1 MGSAF
6 CVAFIKNVA
15 MKWGGAEILRKKIK
29 KLIALICIA
38 SILSTSYPIFSGQT
52 VKADAIGVGEFS
64 RIFSSLSGA
73 LGSTPKGSG
82 SKFWGN
88 MFDMYGHSFDIWCKQ
103 YADLNDKV
111 QNWNNLLMQDV
122 RTFTDYMIRSFPHFL
137 QDVKEGQCNDI
148 LDNIEGIDGNF
159 LSYQKL
165 RSSLTASKSLQ
176 WTVDDSNKQYSIN
189 SKSQLVNVPTELT
202 NLEISKYT
210 LTSKIASLKKYYSD
224 LKFERGFVCRNGT
237 DLITYV
243 VEQNTGMFYFYDS
256 ISQTLKI
263 YGDTLVY
270 GKSQYDSS
278 GNYLRFVPYKQKGN
292 IYISFNSSSDNI
304 IPSCNAVID
313 YYTDGS
319 FIIRDSNDMTKVV
332 FDTIQNSL
340 FDQITKNP
348 ATSIED
354 WAIADEH
361 GKTIDDPTSQILDKI
376 YDNMLTADDIKA
388 LENGDT
394 SVLEKLQGISA
405 VNEKTGETVGNIKED
420 VNDAVGIL
428 GALKLIGKRIFARQL
443 TLINV
448 VKNLV
453 KGKWT
458 TVIDNVGDLAM
469 PIVNSIDS
477 VKQVVSGLSLTHWVI
492 DNVADFTKP
501 LINSLDNVGD
511 LVMDKIKTV
520 SIAIDNV
527 NANLSTVI
535 SGCQTKVI
543 NGIKTLSD
551 TASSTL
557 ENIKSIPKSIATSV
571 AGAFV
576 PTTDDMDAIHTR
588 MNTLCVEHFGV
599 TGKELSISI
608 PEKKFTSV
616 YFKKEKIVDA
626 DVLNKGIDKIRP
638 YVQAL
643 MWFFMLLF
651 AINQV
656 LELFDKKGVADGG
669 DS

>member
-1 MGSAF
+1 M
-6 CVAFIKNVA
+6 
-15 MKWGGAEILRKKIK
+15 RKKIR

-38 SILSTSYPIFSGQT
+38 SILSTSYPIFSGQP

-103 YADLNDKV
+103 FADLNDKV
-111 QNWNNLLMQDV
+111 QSWNNLLMQDV

-137 QDVKEGQCNDI
+137 QDVKNGQCNDI
-148 LDNIEGIDGNF
+148 LDDIDGIDGNF

-189 SKSQLVNVPTELT
+189 SKSQLVNVPTELSS
-202 NLEISKYT
+202 LEISKYA
-210 LTSKIASLKKYYSD
+210 LISKIASLKKYYSD
-224 LKFERGFVCRNGT
+224 LKFERGFVCRSGT

-256 ISQTLKI
+256 TNKTLKI
-263 YGDTLVY
+263 YGDTLVF
-270 GKSQYDSS
+270 GKSQFDSS
-278 GNYLRFVPYKQKGN
+278 GNYLRFIPYKQKGN
-292 IYISFNSSSDNI
+292 IYISFDISSNNI
-304 IPSCNAVID
+304 IPACNAVID

-319 FIIRDSNDMTKVV
+319 FIIRDSNDMTRVV

-354 WAIADEH
+354 WTIADEN
-361 GKTIDDPTSQILDKI
+361 GKTIDDPTSKILDKI

-394 SVLEKLQGISA
+394 SVLEKLQGITA
-405 VNEKTGETVGNIKED
+405 VNEKTGETVGDIKED
-420 VNDAVGIL
+420 VNDAVSVL
-428 GALKLIGKRIFARQL
+428 GAIKLIGKRIFARQL

-511 LVMDKIKTV
+511 LVMDKIKNV

-535 SGCQTKVI
+535 SGCQTQVI
-543 NGIKTLSD
+543 NGIKALSD
-551 TASSTL
+551 TAISTL
-557 ENIKSIPKSIATSV
+557 ESIKSIPKSISTSV

-576 PTTDDMDAIHTR
+576 PTSDDMDAIHTR
-588 MNTLCVEHFGV
+588 MNNICVSHFGV

-608 PEKKFTSV
+608 PEKKFSSI
-616 YFKKEKIVDA
+616 YFKKKKIVDA
-626 DVLNKGIDKIRP
+626 DVLNSGIDKIRP
-638 YVQAL
+638 IVQGL
-643 MWFFMLLF
+643 MWFFMMLF

-656 LELFDKKGVADGG
+656 LEIFDKKGVANG
-669 DS
+669 DDS

>member
-1 MGSAF
+1 M
-6 CVAFIKNVA
+6 
-15 MKWGGAEILRKKIK
+15 RKKIK

-88 MFDMYGHSFDIWCKQ
+88 MMDMYGHSFDIWCKQ

-111 QNWNNLLMQDV
+111 QNWNNLLMQNV

-165 RSSLTASKSLQ
+165 RSSLTSSKTLQ

-189 SKSQLVNVPTELT
+189 SKSQLVNRPVELT

-224 LKFERGFVCRNGT
+224 LKFERGFVCRSDSN
-237 DLITYV
+237 LITYV

-292 IYISFNSSSDNI
+292 IYISFNSSFNNI
-304 IPSCNAVID
+304 IPACNAVID

-405 VNEKTGETVGNIKED
+405 VNEKTGETVGDIKED

-511 LVMDKIKTV
+511 LVMNKIKSV

-535 SGCQTKVI
+535 SGCQTQVI

-571 AGAFV
+571 AGVFV
-576 PTTDDMDAIHTR
+576 PTTDDMNAIHTR
-588 MNTLCVEHFGV
+588 MNTLCVEHFGI

-608 PEKKFTSV
+608 PEKKFSSV
-616 YFKKEKIVDA
+616 YFKKKKIVDA
-626 DVLNKGIDKIRP
+626 DVLNAGIDKIRP
-638 YVQAL
+638 VVQGL

-656 LELFDKKGVADGG
+656 LEIFDKKGVG
-669 DS
+669 DSGDS

>member
-1 MGSAF
+1 M
-6 CVAFIKNVA
+6 
-15 MKWGGAEILRKKIK
+15 RKKIK
-29 KLIALICIA
+29 KIVAIICVVCA
-38 SILSTSYPIFSGQT
+38 LSTIFSIPDLT
-52 VKADAIGVGEFS
+52 VKTVQADAIGVGEFS

-88 MFDMYGHSFDIWCKQ
+88 MMDMYGHSFDIWAKT

-111 QNWNNLLMQDV
+111 QSWNNLLLQDV

-137 QDVKEGQCNDI
+137 QDVKDGHCNDI
-148 LDNIEGIDGNF
+148 LDDIDGIDGNF

-189 SKSQLVNVPTELT
+189 SKSQLVNRPVELT

-210 LTSKIASLKKYYSD
+210 LSSKIASLKKYYSD
-224 LKFERGFVCRNGT
+224 LKFERGFVCRSGT
-237 DLITYV
+237 NLNTYV

-256 ISQTLKI
+256 TNQTLKI
-263 YGDTLVY
+263 YGDTLVF

-292 IYISFNSSSDNI
+292 IYISFDSSSDNI
-304 IPSCNAVID
+304 IPACNAVID

-319 FIIRDSNDMTKVV
+319 FVIRDSNDMTKVI
-332 FDTIQNSL
+332 FNTIQNSL
-340 FDQITKNP
+340 WDQITKNP

-376 YDNMLTADDIKA
+376 YDNMLTSDDIKA

-394 SVLEKLQGISA
+394 SVLEKLQGITA
-405 VNEKTGETVGNIKED
+405 VNEKTGETVGDIKED

-551 TASSTL
+551 TATSIL

-576 PTTDDMDAIHTR
+576 PTSDDMDAIHTR
-588 MNTLCVEHFGV
+588 MNNICVSHFGV
-599 TGKELSISI
+599 TGKELSIFI
-608 PEKKFTSV
+608 PEKKFSSI
-616 YFKKEKIVDA
+616 YFKKKKIVDA
-626 DVLNKGIDKIRP
+626 DVLNNGIDKIRP
-638 YVQAL
+638 IVQGL
-643 MWFFMLLF
+643 MWFFMMLF

-656 LELFDKKGVADGG
+656 LEIFDKKGVANG
-669 DS
+669 DDS

>member
-1 MGSAF
+1 M
-6 CVAFIKNVA
+6 
-15 MKWGGAEILRKKIK
+15 RKKIK
-29 KLIALICIA
+29 KLIVLILIA
-38 SILSTSYPIFSGQT
+38 SILATSYPIISGQT

-88 MFDMYGHSFDIWCKQ
+88 MMDMYGHSYDIWCKQ

-111 QNWNNLLMQDV
+111 QSWNNLLLQDV

-137 QDVKEGQCNDI
+137 QDVKDGQCNDI
-148 LDNIEGIDGNF
+148 LDDIEDIDGNF
-159 LSYQKL
+159 VSYQKL
-165 RSSLTASKSLQ
+165 RSTLVSSKTLQ
-176 WTVDDSNKQYSIN
+176 WSVDDSLRQYSIN
-189 SKSQLVNVPTELT
+189 SKSQLVNVPTELSS
-202 NLEISKYT
+202 LEISKYA
-210 LTSKIASLKKYYSD
+210 LISKIATLKKYYSD
-224 LKFERGFVCRNGT
+224 LKFERGFVCRSGT

-256 ISQTLKI
+256 TNKTLKI
-263 YGDTLVY
+263 YGDTLVF
-270 GKSQYDSS
+270 GKSQFDSS

-292 IYISFNSSSDNI
+292 IYISFDISPNNI
-304 IPSCNAVID
+304 IPACNAVID

-319 FIIRDSNDMTKVV
+319 FIIRDSNDMTRVV

-376 YDNMLTADDIKA
+376 YDNMLTSDDIKA

-405 VNEKTGETVGNIKED
+405 VNEKTGETVGDIKED

-511 LVMDKIKTV
+511 LVMNKIKSV

-535 SGCQTKVI
+535 SGCQTQVI

-557 ENIKSIPKSIATSV
+557 ENIKSIPKLIATSV
-571 AGAFV
+571 AGVFV
-576 PTTDDMDAIHTR
+576 PTTDDMNAIHTR
-588 MNTLCVEHFGV
+588 MNTLCVEHFGI

-616 YFKKEKIVDA
+616 YFKKKKIVDA
-626 DVLNKGIDKIRP
+626 DVLNNGIDKIRP

>member
-1 MGSAF
+1 M
-6 CVAFIKNVA
+6 
-15 MKWGGAEILRKKIK
+15 RKKIK
-29 KLIALICIA
+29 KIVAIICVVCA
-38 SILSTSYPIFSGQT
+38 LSTIFAIPDVT
-52 VKADAIGVGEFS
+52 VQIVQADAIGVGEFS

-122 RTFTDYMIRSFPHFL
+122 RTFIDYMIRSFPHFL
-137 QDVKEGQCNDI
+137 QDVKDGQCNDI
-148 LDNIEGIDGNF
+148 LDDIDGIDGNF

-165 RSSLTASKSLQ
+165 RSNLTASKTLQ

-189 SKSQLVNVPTELT
+189 SKSQLVNRPVELT
-202 NLEISKYT
+202 SLEISKYT

-224 LKFERGFVCRNGT
+224 LKFERGFVCRSGT
-237 DLITYV
+237 NLNTYV

-256 ISQTLKI
+256 TNQTLKI
-263 YGDTLVY
+263 YGDTLVF

-292 IYISFNSSSDNI
+292 IYISFDISANNI
-304 IPSCNAVID
+304 VPACNAVID

-319 FIIRDSNDMTKVV
+319 FVIRDSNDMTKVV
-332 FDTIQNSL
+332 FNTIQNSL
-340 FDQITKNP
+340 WDQITKNP

-405 VNEKTGETVGNIKED
+405 VNEKTGETVGDIKED

-535 SGCQTKVI
+535 SGCQTQVI

-571 AGAFV
+571 AGVFV

-608 PEKKFTSV
+608 PEKKFSSV
-616 YFKKEKIVDA
+616 YFKKKKIVDA
-626 DVLNKGIDKIRP
+626 DVLNAGIDKIRP
-638 YVQAL
+638 VVQGL

-656 LELFDKKGVADGG
+656 LEIFDKKGVG
-669 DS
+669 DSGDS

>member
-1 MGSAF
+1 M
-6 CVAFIKNVA
+6 
-15 MKWGGAEILRKKIK
+15 GGAEILRKKIK

-189 SKSQLVNVPTELT
+189 SKSQFVNVPTELT

>member
-1 MGSAF
+1 M
-6 CVAFIKNVA
+6 
-15 MKWGGAEILRKKIK
+15 RKKIK

-82 SKFWGN
+82 SKFWSN
-88 MFDMYGHSFDIWCKQ
+88 MMDMYGHSFDIWCKQ
-103 YADLNDKV
+103 YSDLNDKV
-111 QNWNNLLMQDV
+111 QSWNNLLLQDV

-148 LDNIEGIDGNF
+148 LDNIEGIDNNF

-165 RSSLTASKSLQ
+165 RSSLTASKTLQ
-176 WTVDDSNKQYSIN
+176 WSVDDSLKQYSIN

-202 NLEISKYT
+202 SLEISKYT

-224 LKFERGFVCRNGT
+224 LKFERGFVCRSGT
-237 DLITYV
+237 NLNTYV

-256 ISQTLKI
+256 TNQTLKI
-263 YGDTLVY
+263 YGDTLVF
-270 GKSQYDSS
+270 GKSEFDSS

-292 IYISFNSSSDNI
+292 IYISFDSSSNNI
-304 IPSCNAVID
+304 IPACNAVID

-332 FDTIQNSL
+332 FDTIQDSL

-348 ATSIED
+348 ATSIEN
-354 WAIADEH
+354 WTIADEH

-394 SVLEKLQGISA
+394 SVLEKLQGITA
-405 VNEKTGETVGNIKED
+405 VNQKTGETVGDIKED

-428 GALKLIGKRIFARQL
+428 GAIKLIGKRIFARQL
-443 TLINV
+443 SLINL
-448 VKNLV
+448 VKSLA

-458 TVIDNVGDLAM
+458 SVIDNVGDITL
-469 PIVNSIDS
+469 PIVESIE
-477 VKQVVSGLSLTHWVI
+477 SLQGIARAIQASKWVI
-492 DNVADFTKP
+492 DNVGDITKP
-501 LINSLDNVGD
+501 LSTALDNVGD
-511 LVMDKIKTV
+511 LVMEKIKSVCTAIE
-520 SIAIDNV
+520 SASYNIA
-527 NANLSTVI
+527 STITSCQSQVI
-535 SGCQTKVI
+535 YGI
-543 NGIKTLSD
+543 NSLTD
-551 TASSTL
+551 TATSTL
-557 ENIKSIPKSIATSV
+557 ENVKSIPKSIATAV
-571 AGAFV
+571 AGVFV
-576 PTTDDMDAIHTR
+576 PTSDDMDAIHTR

-599 TGKELSISI
+599 NGKELSISI
-608 PEKKFTSV
+608 PEKKFSSI
-616 YFKKEKIVDA
+616 YYKKKKIVDA
-626 DVLNKGIDKIRP
+626 DVLNSGIDKIRP
-638 YVQAL
+638 VVQGL

-656 LELFDKKGVADGG
+656 LEIFDKKGVANG
-669 DS
+669 DDS

>member
-1 MGSAF
+1 M
-6 CVAFIKNVA
+6 
-15 MKWGGAEILRKKIK
+15 RKKIK
-29 KLIALICIA
+29 KLLALICIA

-159 LSYQKL
+159 VSYQKL
-165 RSSLTASKSLQ
+165 RSSLTSSKTLQ

-189 SKSQLVNVPTELT
+189 PKSQLVNRPVELSS
-202 NLEISKYT
+202 LEISKYA
-210 LTSKIASLKKYYSD
+210 LISKIATLKKYYSD
-224 LKFERGFVCRNGT
+224 LKFERGFVCRSGT

-256 ISQTLKI
+256 TNKTLKI
-263 YGDTLVY
+263 YGDTLVF
-270 GKSQYDSS
+270 GKSQFDSS
-278 GNYLRFVPYKQKGN
+278 GNYLRFIPYKQKGN
-292 IYISFNSSSDNI
+292 IYISFDILPNNI
-304 IPSCNAVID
+304 IPACNAVID

-319 FIIRDSNDMTKVV
+319 FIIRDSNDMTRVV

-354 WAIADEH
+354 WTIADEH
-361 GKTIDDPTSQILDKI
+361 GKTIDDPTSKILDKI

-394 SVLEKLQGISA
+394 SVLEKLQGITA
-405 VNEKTGETVGNIKED
+405 VNEKTGETVGDIKED
-420 VNDAVGIL
+420 VNDAVSVL
-428 GALKLIGKRIFARQL
+428 GAIKLIAKRIFARQL

-448 VKNLV
+448 VKNLA

-458 TVIDNVGDLAM
+458 SVIDNVGDLTL

-477 VKQVVSGLSLTHWVI
+477 IKQVVSGLSSARWVI
-492 DNVADFTKP
+492 DNVGDICNPIGTAIDTMNGN
-501 LINSLDNVGD
+501 IANVFSGIGNAI
-511 LVMDKIKTV
+511 LN
-520 SIAIDNV
+520 AIDNIEIPS
-527 NANLSTVI
+527 LTDVI
-535 SGCQTKVI
+535 
-543 NGIKTLSD
+543 D
-551 TASSTL
+551 
-557 ENIKSIPKSIATSV
+557 NIKAVPTSIVQSLTNVVDNIKAIPNTVATCIADL
-571 AGAFV
+571 FV
-576 PTTDDMDAIHTR
+576 PTSDDLTSLKTYANSIIPSHFGISANELNISIEEREFSDVKYKDNVIVEA
-588 MNTLCVEHFGV
+588 NTLN
-599 TGKELSISI
+599 S
-608 PEKKFTSV
+608 
-616 YFKKEKIVDA
+616 
-626 DVLNKGIDKIRP
+626 GINSIRP
-638 YVQAL
+638 VVQGL
-643 MWFFMLLF
+643 CWFGLILF
-651 AINQV
+651 VVNQI
-656 LELFDKKGVADGG
+656 LQLFDKKGVGEG
-669 DS
+669 DSD

>member
-1 MGSAF
+1 M
-6 CVAFIKNVA
+6 
-15 MKWGGAEILRKKIK
+15 RKKIK

-38 SILSTSYPIFSGQT
+38 SILATSYPIICVQT

-88 MFDMYGHSFDIWCKQ
+88 MMDMYGHSFDIWCKQ
-103 YADLNDKV
+103 YSDLNDKV
-111 QNWNNLLMQDV
+111 QSWNNLLLQDV

-148 LDNIEGIDGNF
+148 LDDIEGVDNNF

-165 RSSLTASKSLQ
+165 RSSLTSSKTLQ

-210 LTSKIASLKKYYSD
+210 LSSKIASLKKYYSD
-224 LKFERGFVCRNGT
+224 LKFERGFVCRSDNN
-237 DLITYV
+237 LNTYV

-256 ISQTLKI
+256 TNQTLKI
-263 YGDTLVY
+263 YGDTLVF

-292 IYISFNSSSDNI
+292 IYISFDSSSNNI
-304 IPSCNAVID
+304 IPACNAVID

-319 FIIRDSNDMTKVV
+319 FVIRDSNDMTKVV

-340 FDQITKNP
+340 WDQISKNP
-348 ATSIED
+348 STSIED

-376 YDNMLTADDIKA
+376 YDNMLTSDDIKA

-394 SVLEKLQGISA
+394 SVLEKLQGITA
-405 VNEKTGETVGNIKED
+405 VNEKTGETVGDIKED

-428 GALKLIGKRIFARQL
+428 GAIKLIGKRIFARQL
-443 TLINV
+443 TLINL
-448 VKNLV
+448 VKNLA

-458 TVIDNVGDLAM
+458 SVIDNVGDITL
-469 PIVNSIDS
+469 PIVESIE
-477 VKQVVSGLSLTHWVI
+477 SLQGIARAIQASKWVI
-492 DNVADFTKP
+492 DNVGDITKP
-501 LINSLDNVGD
+501 LTTALDNVGD
-511 LVMDKIKTV
+511 LVMDKIKSVCTAIE
-520 SIAIDNV
+520 SASYNIA
-527 NANLSTVI
+527 STITSCQSQVI
-535 SGCQTKVI
+535 YGI
-543 NGIKTLSD
+543 NSLTD
-551 TASSTL
+551 TATSTL
-557 ENIKSIPKSIATSV
+557 ENVKSIPKSIATAV
-571 AGAFV
+571 AGVFV
-576 PTTDDMDAIHTR
+576 PTSDDMDAIHTR

-608 PEKKFTSV
+608 PEKKFSSI
-616 YFKKEKIVDA
+616 YYKKKKIVDA
-626 DVLNKGIDKIRP
+626 DVLNSGIDKIRP
-638 YVQAL
+638 FVQGL
-643 MWFFMLLF
+643 MWFFMMLF

-656 LELFDKKGVADGG
+656 LEIFDKKGVANG
-669 DS
+669 DDS

>member
-1 MGSAF
+1 M
-6 CVAFIKNVA
+6 
-15 MKWGGAEILRKKIK
+15 RKKIK
-29 KLIALICIA
+29 KLIVLILIA
-38 SILSTSYPIFSGQT
+38 SILATSYPIISGQT

-88 MFDMYGHSFDIWCKQ
+88 MMDMYGHSYDIWCKQ

-111 QNWNNLLMQDV
+111 QSWNNLLLQDV

-137 QDVKEGQCNDI
+137 QDVKDGQCNDI
-148 LDNIEGIDGNF
+148 LDDIEDIDGNF
-159 LSYQKL
+159 VSYQKL
-165 RSSLTASKSLQ
+165 RSTLVSSKTLQ
-176 WTVDDSNKQYSIN
+176 WSVDDSLRQYSIN

-224 LKFERGFVCRNGT
+224 LKFERGFVCRSGT
-237 DLITYV
+237 NLNTYV

-256 ISQTLKI
+256 TKQTLKV
-263 YGDTLVY
+263 YGDTLVF
-270 GKSQYDSS
+270 GTSQFDSS

-292 IYISFNSSSDNI
+292 IYISFDKSLDNI
-304 IPSCNAVID
+304 IPACNAVID

-405 VNEKTGETVGNIKED
+405 VNEKTGETVGDIKED

-443 TLINV
+443 SLINL
-448 VKNLV
+448 VKNLA

-458 TVIDNVGDLAM
+458 SVIDNVGDLTL

-477 VKQVVSGLSLTHWVI
+477 IKQVVSGLSAARWVI
-492 DNVADFTKP
+492 DNVADISKP
-501 LINSLDNVGD
+501 ISTAIDTMNGNVANLLSSFGNAI
-511 LVMDKIKTV
+511 LN
-520 SIAIDNV
+520 AIDN
-527 NANLSTVI
+527 
-535 SGCQTKVI
+535 
-543 NGIKTLSD
+543 IKTLD
-551 TASSTL
+551 LTDVID
-557 ENIKSIPKSIATSV
+557 NIKAVPISIVQSLTNVVDNIKAIPNTVATCIADV
-571 AGAFV
+571 FV
-576 PTTDDMDAIHTR
+576 PSADDFSNLKNRA
-588 MNTLCVEHFGV
+588 NTIIPTHFGISAD
-599 TGKELSISI
+599 ELNISIS
-608 PEKKFTSV
+608 ERKFTDIK
-616 YFKKEKIVDA
+616 YKKNVIVKA
-626 DVLNKGIDKIRP
+626 KTLNNGIDFIRP
-638 YVQAL
+638 AIQGL
-643 MWFFMLLF
+643 CWFGLILF
-651 AINQV
+651 AINQI
-656 LELFDKKGVADGG
+656 LQIFDKKGVG
-669 DS
+669 DNDSD

>member
-1 MGSAF
+1 M
-6 CVAFIKNVA
+6 
-15 MKWGGAEILRKKIK
+15 RKKIK
-29 KLIALICIA
+29 KLIVLILIA
-38 SILSTSYPIFSGQT
+38 SILATSYPIISGQT

-111 QNWNNLLMQDV
+111 QSWNNLLMQDV

-159 LSYQKL
+159 LSYLKL
-165 RSSLTASKSLQ
+165 RSTLTSSKTLQ
-176 WTVDDSNKQYSIN
+176 WTVDDSNKQYCIN
-189 SKSQLVNVPTELT
+189 SKSQLVNRPVELT

-224 LKFERGFVCRNGT
+224 LKFERGFVCRSGT
-237 DLITYV
+237 NLNTYV

-256 ISQTLKI
+256 TNQTLKI
-263 YGDTLVY
+263 YGDTLVF

-292 IYISFNSSSDNI
+292 IYISFDISANNI
-304 IPSCNAVID
+304 VPACNAVID

-319 FIIRDSNDMTKVV
+319 FVIRDSNDMTKVV

-340 FDQITKNP
+340 WDQITKNP

-376 YDNMLTADDIKA
+376 YDNMLTVDDIKA

-405 VNEKTGETVGNIKED
+405 VNEKTGETVGDIKED

-543 NGIKTLSD
+543 NGIKSLSD
-551 TASSTL
+551 TATSTL
-557 ENIKSIPKSIATSV
+557 ENIKSIPKSIATAV

-576 PTTDDMDAIHTR
+576 PTSDDMDAIHTR

-599 TGKELSISI
+599 TGEELSISI
-608 PEKKFTSV
+608 PEKKFSSV
-616 YFKKEKIVDA
+616 YFKNEIIVDA

-638 YVQAL
+638 FVQAL
-643 MWFFMLLF
+643 MWFFMMLF

-656 LELFDKKGVADGG
+656 LEIFDKKGVANG
-669 DS
+669 DDS

>member
-1 MGSAF
+1 M
-6 CVAFIKNVA
+6 
-15 MKWGGAEILRKKIK
+15 RKKIK
-29 KLIALICIA
+29 KLLALICIA

-159 LSYQKL
+159 VSYQKL
-165 RSSLTASKSLQ
+165 RSSLTSSKTLQ

-189 SKSQLVNVPTELT
+189 PKSQLVNRPVELSS
-202 NLEISKYT
+202 LEISKYA
-210 LTSKIASLKKYYSD
+210 LISKIATLKKYYSD
-224 LKFERGFVCRNGT
+224 LKFERGFVCRSGT
-237 DLITYV
+237 NLITYV

-256 ISQTLKI
+256 TNKTLKI
-263 YGDTLVY
+263 YGDTLVF
-270 GKSQYDSS
+270 GKSQFDSS
-278 GNYLRFVPYKQKGN
+278 GNYLRFIPYKQKGN
-292 IYISFNSSSDNI
+292 IYISFDISPNNI
-304 IPSCNAVID
+304 IPACNAVID

-319 FIIRDSNDMTKVV
+319 FIIRDSNDMTRVV

-354 WAIADEH
+354 WTIADEH
-361 GKTIDDPTSQILDKI
+361 GKTIDDPTSKILDKI

-394 SVLEKLQGISA
+394 SVLEKLQGITA
-405 VNEKTGETVGNIKED
+405 VNEKTGETVGDIKED
-420 VNDAVGIL
+420 VNDAVSVL
-428 GALKLIGKRIFARQL
+428 GAIKLIAKRIFARQL

-448 VKNLV
+448 VKNLA

-458 TVIDNVGDLAM
+458 SVIDNVGDLTL

-477 VKQVVSGLSLTHWVI
+477 IKQVVSGLSTARWVI
-492 DNVADFTKP
+492 DNVGDICNPIGTAIDTMNGN
-501 LINSLDNVGD
+501 IANVFSGIGNAI
-511 LVMDKIKTV
+511 LN
-520 SIAIDNV
+520 AIDNIEIPS
-527 NANLSTVI
+527 LTDVI
-535 SGCQTKVI
+535 
-543 NGIKTLSD
+543 D
-551 TASSTL
+551 
-557 ENIKSIPKSIATSV
+557 NIKAVPTSIVQSLTNVVDNIKAIPNTVATCIADL
-571 AGAFV
+571 FV
-576 PTTDDMDAIHTR
+576 PTSDDLTSLKTYANSIIPSHFGISANELNISIEEREFSDVKYKDNVIVEA
-588 MNTLCVEHFGV
+588 NTLN
-599 TGKELSISI
+599 S
-608 PEKKFTSV
+608 
-616 YFKKEKIVDA
+616 
-626 DVLNKGIDKIRP
+626 GINSIRP
-638 YVQAL
+638 VVQGL
-643 MWFFMLLF
+643 CWFGLILF
-651 AINQV
+651 VVNQI
-656 LELFDKKGVADGG
+656 LQLFDKKGVGEG
-669 DS
+669 DSD

>member
-1 MGSAF
+1 M
-6 CVAFIKNVA
+6 
-15 MKWGGAEILRKKIK
+15 RKKIK

-38 SILSTSYPIFSGQT
+38 SILATSYPIICVQT

-88 MFDMYGHSFDIWCKQ
+88 MMDMYGHSFDIWAKT

-111 QNWNNLLMQDV
+111 QSWNNLLLQDV

-165 RSSLTASKSLQ
+165 RSSLTASKTLQ

-210 LTSKIASLKKYYSD
+210 LSSKIASLKKYYSD

-263 YGDTLVY
+263 YGDTLVF

-292 IYISFNSSSDNI
+292 IYISFNSSSNNI
-304 IPSCNAVID
+304 IPACNAVID

-319 FIIRDSNDMTKVV
+319 FVIRDSNDMTKVI
-332 FDTIQNSL
+332 FNTIQNSL
-340 FDQITKNP
+340 WDQITKNP

-354 WAIADEH
+354 WSIADEH

-376 YDNMLTADDIKA
+376 YDNMLTSDDIKA

-394 SVLEKLQGISA
+394 SVLEKLQGITA
-405 VNEKTGETVGNIKED
+405 VNEKTGETVGDIKED

-551 TASSTL
+551 TATSIL
-557 ENIKSIPKSIATSV
+557 ENIKSIPKSIATSF

-576 PTTDDMDAIHTR
+576 PTSDDMDAIHTR
-588 MNTLCVEHFGV
+588 MNNICVSHFGV

-608 PEKKFTSV
+608 PEKKFSSI
-616 YFKKEKIVDA
+616 YFKKKKIVDA
-626 DVLNKGIDKIRP
+626 DVLNNGIDKIRP
-638 YVQAL
+638 IVQGL
-643 MWFFMLLF
+643 MWFFMMLF

-656 LELFDKKGVADGG
+656 LEIFDKKGVANG
-669 DS
+669 DDS

>member
-1 MGSAF
+1 M
-6 CVAFIKNVA
+6 
-15 MKWGGAEILRKKIK
+15 RKKIK
-29 KLIALICIA
+29 KIVAIICVVCA
-38 SILSTSYPIFSGQT
+38 LSTIFAIPDVT
-52 VKADAIGVGEFS
+52 VQIVQADAIGVGEFS

-159 LSYQKL
+159 LSYQEL

-237 DLITYV
+237 NLNTYV

-292 IYISFNSSSDNI
+292 IYISFNSSSNNI
-304 IPSCNAVID
+304 IPACNAVID

-332 FDTIQNSL
+332 FNTIQNSL

-376 YDNMLTADDIKA
+376 YDNMLTSDDIKA

-511 LVMDKIKTV
+511 LVMDKIKTI

-551 TASSTL
+551 TATSTL

-571 AGAFV
+571 ADVFV
-576 PTTDDMDAIHTR
+576 PMSDDMDAIHTR

-608 PEKKFTSV
+608 PEKKFSSV
-616 YFKKEKIVDA
+616 YYKKKKIVDA
-626 DVLNKGIDKIRP
+626 DVLNSGIDKIRP
-638 YVQAL
+638 VVQGL
-643 MWFFMLLF
+643 LWFFMLLF

-656 LELFDKKGVADGG
+656 LEIFDKKGVANG
-669 DS
+669 DDS

>member
-1 MGSAF
+1 M
-6 CVAFIKNVA
+6 
-15 MKWGGAEILRKKIK
+15 RKKIK

-73 LGSTPKGSG
+73 LGATPKGSG

-137 QDVKEGQCNDI
+137 QDVKDGQCNDI
-148 LDNIEGIDGNF
+148 LDDIDGIDGNF
-159 LSYQKL
+159 LSYQEL
-165 RSSLTASKSLQ
+165 RSNLTASKTLQ

-189 SKSQLVNVPTELT
+189 SKSQYVNRPVELT
-202 NLEISKYT
+202 SLEISKYT
-210 LTSKIASLKKYYSD
+210 LSSKIASLKKYYSD
-224 LKFERGFVCRNGT
+224 LKFERGFVCRSGT
-237 DLITYV
+237 NLNTYV

-256 ISQTLKI
+256 TNQTLKI
-263 YGDTLVY
+263 YGDTLVF

-292 IYISFNSSSDNI
+292 VYISFDISANNI
-304 IPSCNAVID
+304 VPACNAVID

-319 FIIRDSNDMTKVV
+319 FVIRDSNDMTKVV
-332 FDTIQNSL
+332 FNTIQNSL
-340 FDQITKNP
+340 WDQITKNP

-405 VNEKTGETVGNIKED
+405 VNEKTGETVGDIKED

-511 LVMDKIKTV
+511 LVMDKIKIV

-535 SGCQTKVI
+535 SGCQTQVI
-543 NGIKTLSD
+543 NGINSLSD

-571 AGAFV
+571 AGVFV
-576 PTTDDMDAIHTR
+576 PTTDDMNAIHTR
-588 MNTLCVEHFGV
+588 MNTLCVEHFGI

-608 PEKKFTSV
+608 PEKKFSSV
-616 YFKKEKIVDA
+616 YFKKKKIVDA
-626 DVLNKGIDKIRP
+626 DVLNNGIDKIRP
-638 YVQAL
+638 VVQGL

-656 LELFDKKGVADGG
+656 LELFDKKGVG
-669 DS
+669 DSGDS

>member
-1 MGSAF
+1 
-6 CVAFIKNVA
+6 

-29 KLIALICIA
+29 KLISLICIA

-165 RSSLTASKSLQ
+165 RSSLTSSKTLQ

-189 SKSQLVNVPTELT
+189 SKSQLVNVPIELT

-237 DLITYV
+237 NLITYV

-270 GKSQYDSS
+270 GESQYDSS

-292 IYISFNSSSDNI
+292 IYISVNSSFNNI
-304 IPSCNAVID
+304 IPACNAVID

-332 FDTIQNSL
+332 FDTIQDSL
-340 FDQITKNP
+340 FDQISKNP

-354 WAIADEH
+354 WTIADEH
-361 GKTIDDPTSQILDKI
+361 GKTIDDPTSKILDKI
-376 YDNMLTADDIKA
+376 YDNMLTSDDIKA

-394 SVLEKLQGISA
+394 SVLEKLQGITA
-405 VNEKTGETVGNIKED
+405 VNEKTGETVGDIKED

-551 TASSTL
+551 TATSIL
-557 ENIKSIPKSIATSV
+557 ESIKSIPKSISTSV
-571 AGAFV
+571 AGVFV
-576 PTTDDMDAIHTR
+576 PTADDMDAIHTR
-588 MNTLCVEHFGV
+588 MNTLCVEHFGA

-616 YFKKEKIVDA
+616 YFKKKKIVDA
-626 DVLNKGIDKIRP
+626 DVLNNGIDKIRP

-643 MWFFMLLF
+643 MWFFMMLF

-656 LELFDKKGVADGG
+656 LEIFDKKGVANG
-669 DS
+669 DDS

>member
-1 MGSAF
+1 M
-6 CVAFIKNVA
+6 
-15 MKWGGAEILRKKIK
+15 RKKFK

-38 SILSTSYPIFSGQT
+38 SILATSYPIISGQT

-292 IYISFNSSSDNI
+292 IYISFNSSSNNI
-304 IPSCNAVID
+304 IPACNAVID

-340 FDQITKNP
+340 WDQISKNP

-354 WAIADEH
+354 WTIADEH
-361 GKTIDDPTSQILDKI
+361 GKTIDDPTSKILDKI

-394 SVLEKLQGISA
+394 SVLEKLQGITA
-405 VNEKTGETVGNIKED
+405 VNEKTGETVGDIKED

-551 TASSTL
+551 TATSTL

-608 PEKKFTSV
+608 SEKKFTSV

>member
-1 MGSAF
+1 MAII
-6 CVAFIKNVA
+6 CVVCA
-15 MKWGGAEILRKKIK
+15 
-29 KLIALICIA
+29 
-38 SILSTSYPIFSGQT
+38 LSTIFAIPDLT
-52 VKADAIGVGEFS
+52 VKTVQADAIGVGEFS

-165 RSSLTASKSLQ
+165 RSSLTSSKTLQ

-224 LKFERGFVCRNGT
+224 LKFERGFVCRSGT
-237 DLITYV
+237 NLNTYV

-256 ISQTLKI
+256 TNQTLKI
-263 YGDTLVY
+263 YGDTLVF

-292 IYISFNSSSDNI
+292 IYISFDSSANNI
-304 IPSCNAVID
+304 VPACNAVID

-319 FIIRDSNDMTKVV
+319 FVIRDSNDMTKVI
-332 FDTIQNSL
+332 FNTIQNSL
-340 FDQITKNP
+340 WDQITKNP

-376 YDNMLTADDIKA
+376 YDNMLTSDDIKA

-394 SVLEKLQGISA
+394 SVLEKLQGITA
-405 VNEKTGETVGNIKED
+405 VNEKTGETVGDIKED

-543 NGIKTLSD
+543 NGIKSLSD
-551 TASSTL
+551 TATSTL
-557 ENIKSIPKSIATSV
+557 ESIKSIPKSIATAV
-571 AGAFV
+571 AGVFV
-576 PTTDDMDAIHTR
+576 PTSDDMDAIHTR
-588 MNTLCVEHFGV
+588 MNNICVSHFGV

-608 PEKKFTSV
+608 PEKKFSSI
-616 YFKKEKIVDA
+616 YFKKKKIVDA
-626 DVLNKGIDKIRP
+626 DVLNNGIDKIRP
-638 YVQAL
+638 IVQGL
-643 MWFFMLLF
+643 MWFFMMLF

-656 LELFDKKGVADGG
+656 LEIFDKKGVANG
-669 DS
+669 DDS

>member
-1 MGSAF
+1 M
-6 CVAFIKNVA
+6 
-15 MKWGGAEILRKKIK
+15 RKKIK

-38 SILSTSYPIFSGQT
+38 SILATSYPIICVQT

-88 MFDMYGHSFDIWCKQ
+88 MMDMYGHSFDIWCKQ
-103 YADLNDKV
+103 YSDLNDKV
-111 QNWNNLLMQDV
+111 QSWNNLLLQDV

-137 QDVKEGQCNDI
+137 QNVKEGQCNDI

-165 RSSLTASKSLQ
+165 RSSLTSSKTLQ
-176 WTVDDSNKQYSIN
+176 WTVDDSLRQYSIN
-189 SKSQLVNVPTELT
+189 SKSQFVNVPTELT

-210 LTSKIASLKKYYSD
+210 LTSKISSLKKYYSD
-224 LKFERGFVCRNGT
+224 LKFERGFVCRSGT
-237 DLITYV
+237 NLNTYV

-256 ISQTLKI
+256 TNKTLKI
-263 YGDTLVY
+263 YGDTLIY
-270 GKSQYDSS
+270 GKSEYDSS
-278 GNYLRFVPYKQKGN
+278 GNYLRFIPYKQKGN
-292 IYISFNSSSDNI
+292 IYISFDCSLDNI
-304 IPSCNAVID
+304 IPTCNAVID

-319 FIIRDSNDMTKVV
+319 FVIRDSNDMTKVV

-405 VNEKTGETVGNIKED
+405 VNEKTGETVGDIKED

-492 DNVADFTKP
+492 DNVADFIKP

-511 LVMDKIKTV
+511 LVMEKIKSVCTAIE
-520 SIAIDNV
+520 SANYNIA
-527 NANLSTVI
+527 STI
-535 SGCQTKVI
+535 TSCQSKVI
-543 NGIKTLSD
+543 YGINSLTD
-551 TASSTL
+551 TATSTL
-557 ENIKSIPKSIATSV
+557 ENVKSIPNSIATAV
-571 AGAFV
+571 AGLFV
-576 PTTDDMDAIHTR
+576 PTSDDMNAIHTR

-608 PEKKFTSV
+608 PEKKFSSV
-616 YFKKEKIVDA
+616 YYKKKKIVDA
-626 DVLNKGIDKIRP
+626 DVLNSGIDKIRP
-638 YVQAL
+638 VVQGL

-656 LELFDKKGVADGG
+656 LELFDKKGVG
-669 DS
+669 DSGDS

>member
-1 MGSAF
+1 M
-6 CVAFIKNVA
+6 
-15 MKWGGAEILRKKIK
+15 RKKIK
-29 KLIALICIA
+29 KIVAIICVVCA
-38 SILSTSYPIFSGQT
+38 LSTIFAIPDVT
-52 VKADAIGVGEFS
+52 VQIVQADAIGVGEFS

-88 MFDMYGHSFDIWCKQ
+88 MFDMYGHSFDIWCKE

-111 QNWNNLLMQDV
+111 QSWNNLLMQDV

-137 QDVKEGQCNDI
+137 QNVKEGQCNDI

-165 RSSLTASKSLQ
+165 RSSLTASKTLQ

-210 LTSKIASLKKYYSD
+210 LSSKIASLKKYYSD
-224 LKFERGFVCRNGT
+224 LKFERGFVCRSGNN
-237 DLITYV
+237 LNTYV

-256 ISQTLKI
+256 TNQTLKI
-263 YGDTLVY
+263 YGDTLVF
-270 GKSQYDSS
+270 GTSQYDSS

-292 IYISFNSSSDNI
+292 IFISFDSSANNI
-304 IPSCNAVID
+304 VPACNAVID

-319 FIIRDSNDMTKVV
+319 FVIRDSNDMTKVV

-354 WAIADEH
+354 WSIADEH

-376 YDNMLTADDIKA
+376 YDNMLTSDDIKA

-394 SVLEKLQGISA
+394 SVLEKLQGITA
-405 VNEKTGETVGNIKED
+405 VNEKTGETVGDIKED

-535 SGCQTKVI
+535 SGCQTEVI

-551 TASSTL
+551 TATSTL
-557 ENIKSIPKSIATSV
+557 ENIKSIPKSISTSV

-576 PTTDDMDAIHTR
+576 PTADDMDAIHTR

-608 PEKKFTSV
+608 PEKKFSSV
-616 YFKKEKIVDA
+616 YYKKKKIVDA
-626 DVLNKGIDKIRP
+626 DVLNSGIDKIRP
-638 YVQAL
+638 VVQGL

-656 LELFDKKGVADGG
+656 LELFDKKGVG
-669 DS
+669 DSGDS

>member
-1 MGSAF
+1 M
-6 CVAFIKNVA
+6 
-15 MKWGGAEILRKKIK
+15 RKKIK

-38 SILSTSYPIFSGQT
+38 SVLATSYPIISGQT

-73 LGSTPKGSG
+73 LGSTPNGSG

-88 MFDMYGHSFDIWCKQ
+88 MMDMYGHSFDIWCKT
-103 YADLNDKV
+103 YGDMNDKV
-111 QNWNNLLMQDV
+111 QNWNNLLLQDV
-122 RTFTDYMIRSFPHFL
+122 RTFTEYMIKSFPNFMQNL
-137 QDVKEGQCNDI
+137 KDGSLDSYVVSDTPAKAKETFNSFISSINKTVKLEHQGDI
-148 LDNIEGIDGNF
+148 NKRYL
-159 LSYQKL
+159 YYV
-165 RSSLTASKSLQ
+165 SKQVAPTL
-176 WTVDDSNKQYSIN
+176 DDSTRWAFDSWRDELVTLENHFSNVDAGYFFQNSIYVGIKTVAINKDEYGFFYYDNVKKNLVGYSL
-189 SKSQLVNVPTELT
+189 SGHVYQFDHLT
-202 NLEISKYT
+202 Y
-210 LTSKIASLKKYYSD
+210 
-224 LKFERGFVCRNGT
+224 NGQ
-237 DLITYV
+237 DQGGY
-243 VEQNTGMFYFYDS
+243 NFYD
-256 ISQTLKI
+256 LPA
-263 YGDTLVY
+263 DLEV
-270 GKSQYDSS
+270 
-278 GNYLRFVPYKQKGN
+278 GNLNNKAGFN
-292 IYISFNSSSDNI
+292 HDDIWTNMSFR
-304 IPSCNAVID
+304 VFE
-313 YYTDGS
+313 DGS
-319 FIIRDSNDMTKVV
+319 ILLYDPAYLMSKVTFNTINDSLWDKISLP
-332 FDTIQNSL
+332 DTRI
-340 FDQITKNP
+340 D
-348 ATSIED
+348 D
-354 WAIADEH
+354 WELADES

-394 SVLEKLQGISA
+394 SVLEKLQGITA

-458 TVIDNVGDLAM
+458 TVIDNVGDFAM

-543 NGIKTLSD
+543 NGIKSLSD
-551 TASSTL
+551 TATSTL
-557 ENIKSIPKSIATSV
+557 ENIKSIPKSIATAV

-576 PTTDDMDAIHTR
+576 PTSDDMDAIHTR

-599 TGKELSISI
+599 TGEELSISI
-608 PEKKFTSV
+608 PEKKFSSV
-616 YFKKEKIVDA
+616 YFKNEIIVDA

-638 YVQAL
+638 FVQAL
-643 MWFFMLLF
+643 MWFFMMLF

-656 LELFDKKGVADGG
+656 LEIFDKKGVANG
-669 DS
+669 DDS

>member
-1 MGSAF
+1 M
-6 CVAFIKNVA
+6 
-15 MKWGGAEILRKKIK
+15 RKKIK

-38 SILSTSYPIFSGQT
+38 SILATSYPIICVQT

-88 MFDMYGHSFDIWCKQ
+88 MMDMYGHSFDIWCKQ
-103 YADLNDKV
+103 YSDLNDKV
-111 QNWNNLLMQDV
+111 QSWNNLLLQDV

-148 LDNIEGIDGNF
+148 LDDIEGVDNNF

-165 RSSLTASKSLQ
+165 RSSLTSSKTLQ

-210 LTSKIASLKKYYSD
+210 LSSKIASLKKYYSD
-224 LKFERGFVCRNGT
+224 LKFERGFVCRSGNN
-237 DLITYV
+237 LNTYV

-256 ISQTLKI
+256 SNQTLKI
-263 YGDTLVY
+263 YGDTLIY

-292 IYISFNSSSDNI
+292 IYISFDKSLDNI
-304 IPSCNAVID
+304 IPACNAVID

-332 FDTIQNSL
+332 FDSIQNSL

-354 WAIADEH
+354 WSIADEH

-394 SVLEKLQGISA
+394 SVLEKLQGITA
-405 VNEKTGETVGNIKED
+405 VNQKTGETVGDIKED

-428 GALKLIGKRIFARQL
+428 GAIKLIGKRIFARQL
-443 TLINV
+443 SLINL
-448 VKNLV
+448 VKSLV

-458 TVIDNVGDLAM
+458 SVIDNVGDITL
-469 PIVNSIDS
+469 PIVESIE
-477 VKQVVSGLSLTHWVI
+477 SLQGIARAIQASKWVI
-492 DNVADFTKP
+492 DNVGDFTNP
-501 LINSLDNVGD
+501 LTTALDNVGD
-511 LVMDKIKTV
+511 LVMEKIKSVCTAIEGA
-520 SIAIDNV
+520 SYNIA
-527 NANLSTVI
+527 STI
-535 SGCQTKVI
+535 TSCQSKVI
-543 NGIKTLSD
+543 YGINSLTD
-551 TASSTL
+551 TATSTL
-557 ENIKSIPKSIATSV
+557 ENVKSIPNSIATAV
-571 AGAFV
+571 AGVFV
-576 PTTDDMDAIHTR
+576 PTSDDMDAIHTR

-608 PEKKFTSV
+608 PEKKFSSI
-616 YFKKEKIVDA
+616 YYKKKKIVDA
-626 DVLNKGIDKIRP
+626 DVLNSGIDKIRP
-638 YVQAL
+638 VVQGL

-656 LELFDKKGVADGG
+656 LELFDKKGVG
-669 DS
+669 DSGDS

>member
-1 MGSAF
+1 M
-6 CVAFIKNVA
+6 
-15 MKWGGAEILRKKIK
+15 RKKIK

-38 SILSTSYPIFSGQT
+38 SILATSYPIICVQT

-88 MFDMYGHSFDIWCKQ
+88 MMDMYGHSFDIWAKT

-111 QNWNNLLMQDV
+111 QSWNNLLLQDV

-165 RSSLTASKSLQ
+165 RSSLTASKTLQ

-210 LTSKIASLKKYYSD
+210 LSSKIASLKKYYSD
-224 LKFERGFVCRNGT
+224 LKFERGFVCRSGNN
-237 DLITYV
+237 LNNYV

-256 ISQTLKI
+256 TNQTLKI
-263 YGDTLVY
+263 YGDTLVF
-270 GKSQYDSS
+270 GISQYDSS

-292 IYISFNSSSDNI
+292 IYISFDISSNNI
-304 IPSCNAVID
+304 IPACNAVID

-319 FIIRDSNDMTKVV
+319 FVIRDSNDMTKVV

-340 FDQITKNP
+340 WDQISKNP

-376 YDNMLTADDIKA
+376 YDNMLTSDDIKA

-394 SVLEKLQGISA
+394 SVLEKLQGITA
-405 VNEKTGETVGNIKED
+405 VNEKTGETVGDIKED

-551 TASSTL
+551 TATSIL

-576 PTTDDMDAIHTR
+576 PTSDDMDAIHTR
-588 MNTLCVEHFGV
+588 MNNICVSHFGV

-608 PEKKFTSV
+608 PEKKFSSI
-616 YFKKEKIVDA
+616 YFKKKKIVDA
-626 DVLNKGIDKIRP
+626 DVLNNGIDKIRP
-638 YVQAL
+638 IVQGL
-643 MWFFMLLF
+643 MWFFMMLF

-656 LELFDKKGVADGG
+656 LEIFDKKGVANG
-669 DS
+669 DDS

>member
-1 MGSAF
+1 M
-6 CVAFIKNVA
+6 
-15 MKWGGAEILRKKIK
+15 RKKIK
-29 KLIALICIA
+29 KIVAIICVVCA
-38 SILSTSYPIFSGQT
+38 LSTIFAIPDVT
-52 VKADAIGVGEFS
+52 VQIVQADAIGVGEFS

-148 LDNIEGIDGNF
+148 LDNIEGIDANF

-263 YGDTLVY
+263 YGDTLIY

-292 IYISFNSSSDNI
+292 IYISFNSSFNNI
-304 IPSCNAVID
+304 IPACNAVID

-319 FIIRDSNDMTKVV
+319 FIIRDSNDMTKVI
-332 FDTIQNSL
+332 FNTIQNSL
-340 FDQITKNP
+340 WDQISKNP

-354 WAIADEH
+354 WAIADEY

-376 YDNMLTADDIKA
+376 YDNMLTVDDIKA

-458 TVIDNVGDLAM
+458 TVIDNVGDFAM

-551 TASSTL
+551 TATSTL

-571 AGAFV
+571 AGVFV
-576 PTTDDMDAIHTR
+576 PTSDDMDAIHTR

-608 PEKKFTSV
+608 PEKKFSSV
-616 YFKKEKIVDA
+616 YFKKKKIVDA
-626 DVLNKGIDKIRP
+626 DVLNAGIDKIRP
-638 YVQAL
+638 VVQGL

-656 LELFDKKGVADGG
+656 LEIFDKKGVG
-669 DS
+669 DSGDS

>member
-1 MGSAF
+1 MF
-6 CVAFIKNVA
+6 FRF
-15 MKWGGAEILRKKIK
+15 GGVSVKRKLRKIVA
-29 KLIALICIA
+29 IICA
-38 SILSTSYPIFSGQT
+38 VCTLSTVLVLSDVT
-52 VKADAIGVGEFS
+52 VHTVQADAIGVGEFS

-137 QDVKEGQCNDI
+137 QDVKNGQCNDI
-148 LDNIEGIDGNF
+148 LDDIDGIDGNF

-165 RSSLTASKSLQ
+165 RSSLTSSKTLQ
-176 WTVDDSNKQYSIN
+176 WTVDDSNRQFSIN
-189 SKSQLVNVPTELT
+189 TKNQLVNVPTELT

-210 LTSKIASLKKYYSD
+210 LSSKIASLKKYYSD
-224 LKFERGFVCRNGT
+224 LKFERGFVCRSGT
-237 DLITYV
+237 NLNTYV

-256 ISQTLKI
+256 TNQTLKI
-263 YGDTLVY
+263 YGDTLVF
-270 GKSQYDSS
+270 GKFQYDSS

-292 IYISFNSSSDNI
+292 IYISFDISANNI
-304 IPSCNAVID
+304 VPACNAVID

-319 FIIRDSNDMTKVV
+319 FVIRDSNDMTKVV
-332 FDTIQNSL
+332 FNTIQNSL
-340 FDQITKNP
+340 WDQISKNP

-405 VNEKTGETVGNIKED
+405 VNEKTGETVGDIKED

-448 VKNLV
+448 VKNLA

-458 TVIDNVGDLAM
+458 SVIDNVGDLTL
-469 PIVNSIDS
+469 PIVKSIDS
-477 VKQVVSGLSLTHWVI
+477 IGQVVSSLSSMKWVI
-492 DNVADFTKP
+492 DNVGDICNPIGTAIDTMNGN
-501 LINSLDNVGD
+501 IANVFSGIGNAI
-511 LVMDKIKTV
+511 LN
-520 SIAIDNV
+520 AIDNIEIPSLTDV
-527 NANLSTVI
+527 IDNIKAVPTSIVQSLTNVVDNIKAIPNTVATCIADVFVPSADDFSNLKKRANTIIPTHFGISADELNISIEERKFTDIEYKKNVI
-535 SGCQTKVI
+535 VKAKTLN
-543 NGIKTLSD
+543 NGIDS
-551 TASSTL
+551 
-557 ENIKSIPKSIATSV
+557 
-571 AGAFV
+571 
-576 PTTDDMDAIHTR
+576 
-588 MNTLCVEHFGV
+588 
-599 TGKELSISI
+599 
-608 PEKKFTSV
+608 
-616 YFKKEKIVDA
+616 
-626 DVLNKGIDKIRP
+626 IRP
-638 YVQAL
+638 AIQGL
-643 MWFFMLLF
+643 CWFGLILF
-651 AINQV
+651 AINQI
-656 LELFDKKGVADGG
+656 LQIFDKKGVG
-669 DS
+669 DNDSD

>member
-1 MGSAF
+1 M
-6 CVAFIKNVA
+6 
-15 MKWGGAEILRKKIK
+15 RKKIK
-29 KLIALICIA
+29 KIVAIICVVCA
-38 SILSTSYPIFSGQT
+38 LSTIFAIPDVT
-52 VKADAIGVGEFS
+52 VQIVQADAIGVGEFS

-224 LKFERGFVCRNGT
+224 LKFERGFVCRSGT
-237 DLITYV
+237 NLNTYV

-256 ISQTLKI
+256 TMQTLKV
-263 YGDTLVY
+263 YGDTLVF

-292 IYISFNSSSDNI
+292 IYISFDSSSNNI
-304 IPSCNAVID
+304 VPACNAVID

-551 TASSTL
+551 TAISIL

-608 PEKKFTSV
+608 SEKKFTSV